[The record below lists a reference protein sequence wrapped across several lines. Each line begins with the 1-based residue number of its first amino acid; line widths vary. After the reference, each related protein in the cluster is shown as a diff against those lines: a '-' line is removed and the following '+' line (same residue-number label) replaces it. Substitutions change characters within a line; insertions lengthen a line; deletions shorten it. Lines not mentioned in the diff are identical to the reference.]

1 MARRVGGSLVHQGA
15 GYRGL
20 GGSSAGYNPLT
31 QLGTLGALWD
41 FSLGVT
47 TVSGGVDS
55 ILDQTGRG
63 NTLTAP
69 AAGNRPAYSAADADF
84 NSQPTGTGDGTDDGV
99 RKAAISLGSAFAPGT
114 VILVCK
120 AVTSTS
126 GDAYFSMGV
135 NSTII
140 RENGA
145 GGQLEVIQGTGSDL
159 TVTTFQA
166 RAHALA
172 VVFNGSTSQIY
183 IDGAAEGAAVAYTG
197 TTADGVSIGLFSRS
211 DNTAIAPA
219 NVKIAFAAVSMTALS
234 VAQIAAFGTYSRTR
248 FGTP

>member
-1 MARRVGGSLVHQGA
+1 MGRGISAPLS
-15 GYRGL
+15 RGL
-20 GGSSAGYNPLT
+20 GVRTSGRGSAGYNPLT

-41 FSLGVT
+41 FSQGVT
-47 TVSGGVDS
+47 TVTGELDS

-69 AAGNRPAYSAADADF
+69 AAANRPVYSAADADF
-84 NSQPTGTGDGTDDGV
+84 NSQGAATGDGTNDGI
-99 RKAAISLGSAFAPGT
+99 RKAAISLGGAFAPGT

-126 GDAYFSMGV
+126 SDAYFSMGA
-135 NSTII
+135 NSTLI
-140 RENGA
+140 RENAGA
-145 GGQLEVIQGTGSDL
+145 GQLEIVQGTGSDL

-197 TTADGVSIGLFSRS
+197 TTADGSAIGLFSRS
-211 DNTAIAPA
+211 DSPVIVPA
-219 NVKIAFAAVSMTALS
+219 NVKIAFAAISMTALS
-234 VAQIAAFGTYSRTR
+234 AAEVAAFGTYSRGR